1 MIENNNIDNKEN
13 IDANIKRKYLIH
25 ELNILNST
33 KIQALKQKIDNRN
46 NKKINENDIEMK
58 QPSFNKE
65 NNFVNFNTN
74 NNNIKNKLH

>member
-65 NNFVNFNTN
+65 NNFVSFNTN

>member
-46 NKKINENDIEMK
+46 NKIINENDIEMK